1 MIVTLTITKGTDAGR
16 VIRIEEG
23 ETKTLGRGSKA
34 DIPLSDVAVS
44 RVHCRI
50 RVDGGACYVQDM
62 GSRNGTS
69 VNGRPVKEEVRLAD
83 DDSLGMGIAL
93 AEVHIMPGVGLVEGA
108 VEPISPIEVQ
118 DGPEMVIPVE
128 EGEAPSAQPEA
139 EITSAG
145 RELELQGED
154 ERLFGTVIGGC
165 RIEGLLGRDDIS
177 SMYRATQLSM
187 ERPVSLK
194 ILSPAMTGDPRSKD
208 RFIAAAR
215 AGGKLNHPNIVR
227 VYDAGEEKGL
237 FFVAMEF
244 VAGKSVRLLLSERE
258 RNRPLPLAQAV
269 EIGEQIAG
277 ALDYAHSLS
286 VIHGHV
292 TADTILVTPH
302 GIAKLAEI
310 GFLRTAAAG
319 SVLLP
324 SDPARRADELQF
336 TPPEYLAG
344 PRSPTPQCDIYSL
357 SVVLFLMVT
366 GQMPFRAGSEK
377 ELLEKIRKGER
388 EPVRRLR
395 REAPDSLAR
404 AIDAGMA
411 VQTAQRFS
419 HASDL
424 VAALQQAR
432 KALS

>member
-1 MIVTLTITKGTDAGR
+1 MIVTLTITKGKDAGR
-16 VIRIEEG
+16 VVRLEEG
-23 ETKTLGRGSKA
+23 ETKTFGRGSQA
-34 DIPLSDVAVS
+34 DITLSDGVVS

-50 RVDGGACYVQDM
+50 RIEGGACYVQDM

-69 VNGRPVKEEVRLAD
+69 VNGRPVTQEVRLAD
-83 DDSLGMGIAL
+83 DDALGIGAEL
-93 AEVHIMPGVGLVEGA
+93 AEVRITPDTRPAEEAIESVV
-108 VEPISPIEVQ
+108 PIEI
-118 DGPEMVIPVE
+118 E
-128 EGEAPSAQPEA
+128 EAPSARPEA
-139 EITSAG
+139 QIADIG
-145 RELELQGED
+145 NELKLQGED
-154 ERLFGTVIGGC
+154 ERLLGTVVGGC
-165 RIEGLLGRDDIS
+165 RIEGLIGRDDIS
-177 SMYRATQLSM
+177 GVYRATQISM

-194 ILSPAMTGDPRSKD
+194 ILAPATTGDLRSKD

-237 FFVAMEF
+237 TFVAMEF
-244 VAGKSVRLLLSERE
+244 VAGKSVRRLLGERG

-277 ALDYAHSLS
+277 ALDYAHS
-286 VIHGHV
+286 VAVVHGHV

-302 GIAKLAEI
+302 GIAKLAEL
-310 GFLRTAAAG
+310 GFVRTAAAG
-319 SVLLP
+319 SASLP

-344 PRSPTPQCDIYSL
+344 PRSPTPQRDIYSL
-357 SVVLFLMVT
+357 SAVLFLMVA
-366 GQMPFRAGSEK
+366 GQMPFRAASEE
-377 ELLEKIRKGER
+377 ELLEKIRKGAH
-388 EPVRRLR
+388 EPVQRLQ

-404 AIDAGMA
+404 AIDVGMA
-411 VQTAQRFS
+411 AQTAQRFS

-424 VAALQQAR
+424 LAALQQSR